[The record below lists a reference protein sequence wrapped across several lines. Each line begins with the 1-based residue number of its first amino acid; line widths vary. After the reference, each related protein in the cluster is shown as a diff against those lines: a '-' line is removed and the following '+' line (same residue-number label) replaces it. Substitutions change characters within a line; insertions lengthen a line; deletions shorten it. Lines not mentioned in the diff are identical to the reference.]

1 MFDVVPFLILI
12 VAAVLVVVVA
22 ARVRFPYTIALV
34 GLGFALGVVGVRFG
48 FTALPPSLAA
58 LLTPPFFF
66 DILLPPIVFEA
77 AIHIDY
83 WALRRRLG
91 IVLFLV
97 LGGVLFTT
105 FFTGLLVAW
114 LFALPL
120 LAALLL
126 AAILSPT
133 DPVAVIDLFRRL
145 DVPGDLSTIV
155 ESESLLN
162 DAVGIIVF
170 LVVLQLIVT
179 GSANPAV
186 ATVAFLKLSLIGVG
200 VGALVA
206 GGVYLLSL
214 RLEDATA
221 ETALSVVAAYG
232 SYLLAVGLGG
242 SGIVA
247 AAIAGIAI
255 GNFAVPRALR
265 PAVRRS
271 LAAFWGVVVY
281 MANSIIFLTMG
292 LLFALANLGSYLVL
306 IAVVFGVLLAG
317 RAIFTY
323 AHRPIALALR
333 GRRAVLPNSWYNV
346 IGLAGIRGAIP
357 LVLALSLLST
367 TAPIARSTVNT
378 IVAVTLGVA
387 FASIVFGNLAT
398 EWYAR
403 QQFREKAPP
412 ADGADSLTT

>member
-1 MFDVVPFLILI
+1 MFDLVPFLILI
-12 VAAVLVVVVA
+12 VLAVLVVVVA
-22 ARVRFPYTIALV
+22 GRLRFPYTIALV
-34 GLGFALGVVGVRFG
+34 GLGFLIGLAVVRFG
-48 FTALPPSLAA
+48 YSTLPPSIAA

-83 WALRRRLG
+83 RLLRGRLG

-97 LGGVLFTT
+97 VGGVLFTT
-105 FFTGLLVAW
+105 LFTGVLVAY
-114 LFALPL
+114 LFAIPL

-126 AAILSPT
+126 ASILSPT

-145 DVPGDLSTIV
+145 DVPAELSTIV

-170 LVVLQLIVT
+170 LVVLQLIVSGT
-179 GSANPAV
+179 ASPGL
-186 ATVAFLKLSLIGVG
+186 ATIDFLKLSLIGVG

-206 GGVYLLSL
+206 GGVYFLSNQ
-214 RLEDATA
+214 LEDATA

-265 PAVRRS
+265 PAARQS
-271 LAAFWGVVVY
+271 LATFWKVIVY
-281 MANSIIFLTMG
+281 MANSVIFLTMG

-306 IAVVFGVLLAG
+306 IAVVFGVILAG

-323 AHRPIALALR
+323 AHRPIARAI
-333 GRRAVLPNSWYNV
+333 GGSSAVLPTSWYNV
-346 IGLAGIRGAIP
+346 VALAGIRGAIP
-357 LVLALSLLST
+357 IVLALSLLTVST
-367 TAPIARSTVNT
+367 PLAKSTVDT

-387 FASIVFGNLAT
+387 FVSIVFGNVT
-398 EWYAR
+398 SEWYAR
-403 QQFREKAPP
+403 REFGERAPR
-412 ADGADSLTT
+412 ADGSESLP

>member
-1 MFDVVPFLILI
+1 MFDLVPFLILI
-12 VAAVLVVVVA
+12 VLAVLVVVVA
-22 ARVRFPYTIALV
+22 GRLRFPYTIALV
-34 GLGFALGVVGVRFG
+34 GLGFLLGLVVVRFG
-48 FTALPPSLAA
+48 YSSLPPSLAA

-83 WALRRRLG
+83 RLLRGRLG
-91 IVLFLV
+91 LISFLV
-97 LGGVLFTT
+97 VGGVLFTT
-105 FFTGLLVAW
+105 VFTGLLVAY
-114 LFALPL
+114 LFAIPI

-145 DVPGDLSTIV
+145 DVPNELSTIV

-170 LVVLQLIVT
+170 LVVLQLIVSGT
-179 GSANPAV
+179 ASPGRAAV
-186 ATVAFLKLSLIGVG
+186 DFLKLTLVGIG

-206 GGVYLLSL
+206 GGVYFLSHQ
-214 RLEDATA
+214 LEDATA

-255 GNFAVPRALR
+255 GNFAVPKALR
-265 PAVRRS
+265 PAARQT
-271 LAAFWGVVVY
+271 LATFWKVIVY

-292 LLFALANLGSYLVL
+292 LLFAIANLGGFLVV

-323 AHRPIALALR
+323 AHRPIARLA
-333 GRRAVLPNSWYNV
+333 GGPSAVLPNSWYNV
-346 IGLAGIRGAIP
+346 IALAGIRGAIP
-357 LVLALSLLST
+357 IVLALSLLTSSPPLART
-367 TAPIARSTVNT
+367 TVDT
-378 IVAVTLGVA
+378 IVAATLGVA
-387 FASIVFGNLAT
+387 FVSIIFGNVT
-398 EWYAR
+398 SEWYAR
-403 QQFREKAPP
+403 RQFGVRAPL
-412 ADGADSLTT
+412 ADGSESLP